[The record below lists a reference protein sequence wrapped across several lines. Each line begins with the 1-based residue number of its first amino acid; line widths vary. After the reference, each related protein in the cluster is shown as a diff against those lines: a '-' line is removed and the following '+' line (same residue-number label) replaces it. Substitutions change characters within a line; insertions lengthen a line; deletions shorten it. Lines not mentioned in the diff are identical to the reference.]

1 MIEVETIKKLAAL
14 ARIAVSPKEEEKLRG
29 DIEAILAYVSE
40 IQKAG
45 TATPRSSEGFVN
57 VMRSD
62 VDPYPPGIFRET
74 LLKALPERQG
84 DYAVVKKII
93 AQ

>member
-14 ARIAVSPKEEEKLRG
+14 ARIAVSPEEEEKLRG

-40 IQKAG
+40 IQRAG
-45 TATPRSSEGFVN
+45 SVVPPSSEKFVN
-57 VMRSD
+57 VMRAD
-62 VDPYPPGIFRET
+62 VDPYPSGMFREV
-74 LLKALPERQG
+74 LLKSLPERQG